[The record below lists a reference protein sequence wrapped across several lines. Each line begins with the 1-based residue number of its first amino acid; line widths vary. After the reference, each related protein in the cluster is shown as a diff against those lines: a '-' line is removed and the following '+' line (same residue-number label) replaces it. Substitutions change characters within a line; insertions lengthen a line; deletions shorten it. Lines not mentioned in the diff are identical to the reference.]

1 MMSLATYTRAAE
13 NGGETKEWSSLF
25 VPLIILPLF
34 QPNTTKLIFQC
45 SSVPTDGYFTQDFI
59 YENLSNTTSC
69 MYSMSSSILLVFLCL
84 ILIQYQT

>member
-34 QPNTTKLIFQC
+34 QPNPNTTKLTFQC
-45 SSVPTDGYFTQDFI
+45 SSVPTDGSFTQDLYLKYF
-59 YENLSNTTSC
+59 
-69 MYSMSSSILLVFLCL
+69 
-84 ILIQYQT
+84 